1 MQARWTHLQ
10 YRVRGFINNKT
21 RPIRSTCLATQRIN
35 FWMFWP
41 EVIWAPITIKYR
53 PAANDL
59 WRHVSR
65 FPAHATVWRAV
76 KRRRRRKCSVTL
88 LADFSTFSFC
98 TSLQLWVL
106 YFLWALFFLCYG
118 CGRVGSD
125 GSTIDWLCLGYFSRR
140 WANQVIFFREMFL
153 TNSCL
158 GKRLDSIHNHQS
170 RVRFNLWITTVLF
183 FLSHDQHDLVGLLR

>member
-1 MQARWTHLQ
+1 MDKVLNAFARGHLSPDYHKVQASCKRSVTS
-10 YRVRGFINNKT
+10 RVT
-21 RPIRSTCLATQRIN
+21 LSRPL
-35 FWMFWP
+35 MP
-41 EVIWAPITIKYR
+41 
-53 PAANDL
+53 
-59 WRHVSR
+59 R
-65 FPAHATVWRAV
+65 FDGLLE
-76 KRRRRRKCSVTL
+76 RRRCWKCSVTL

-140 WANQVIFFREMFL
+140 WANQVIFFQQMFL

-158 GKRLDSIHNHQS
+158 EKRLDSIHNHQS
-170 RVRFNLWITTVLF
+170 RVRFNL
-183 FLSHDQHDLVGLLR
+183 